1 MIQCEEVPQPAH
13 AEVSLE
19 QSLFGGMGMGI
30 EKGVEAKK
38 ERVQRRTEREKEGEE
53 KRLTRYT
60 SEKREGKGE

>member
-1 MIQCEEVPQPAH
+1 
-13 AEVSLE
+13 
-19 QSLFGGMGMGI
+19 MGI

-38 ERVQRRTEREKEGEE
+38 ERVQRRTEREKEGAE